1 RPPVERFPA
10 RRSRPGRSGLA
21 RRAGVSLGGGTG
33 PDPRRRGRF
42 RLVLLGRTRLPR
54 ALPRALGRLHPG
66 ADIDLAVEGRLG
78 EMKRYAALYGRMLR
92 YRVAAMVWM
101 FMLLAAAR
109 AEGLTRFSWDY
120 IWATIALAS
129 SYVTATAVNDIA
141 DEQIDLVNHPRDN
154 GRPLVSG
161 DASPRDLYRLH
172 AVAAGL
178 ALASAVAIGRAAVAV
193 IACSLAIA
201 WAYSLPP
208 LRFSYRTYLAPL
220 VLGIAY
226 VGVPYELGTLAA
238 GGHVDFTFA
247 AALFAL
253 FVARINLK
261 DFRDRRG
268 DALYGRPTLLLR
280 FGKDVTCL
288 VSLLALI
295 VGNALLLSALEPPV
309 AVAATLQLYVLAIA
323 SMLLSLREASE
334 GRL

>member
-1 RPPVERFPA
+1 
-10 RRSRPGRSGLA
+10 
-21 RRAGVSLGGGTG
+21 
-33 PDPRRRGRF
+33 
-42 RLVLLGRTRLPR
+42 
-54 ALPRALGRLHPG
+54 
-66 ADIDLAVEGRLG
+66 
-78 EMKRYAALYGRMLR
+78 MKRYAALYGRMLR

-120 IWATIALAS
+120 VWATIALAS

-208 LRFSYRTYLAPL
+208 LRFSSRTYLAPL

-295 VGNALLLSALEPPV
+295 VGNALLLAALEPPV

-323 SMLLSLREASE
+323 SMLLSLREAPQ
-334 GRL
+334 GRLEQVAIGLGARMGNGLLIAVLAWLILQGRGAGLADQVVLQLALLGAFGVGFVTLARRPDDVVLGYKG

>member
-1 RPPVERFPA
+1 
-10 RRSRPGRSGLA
+10 
-21 RRAGVSLGGGTG
+21 
-33 PDPRRRGRF
+33 
-42 RLVLLGRTRLPR
+42 
-54 ALPRALGRLHPG
+54 
-66 ADIDLAVEGRLG
+66 
-78 EMKRYAALYGRMLR
+78 MKRYAALYGRMLR

-120 IWATIALAS
+120 VWATIALAS

-154 GRPLVSG
+154 GRPLISG

-295 VGNALLLSALEPPV
+295 VGNALLLAALEPPV

-323 SMLLSLREASE
+323 SMLLSLREAPQ
-334 GRL
+334 GRLEQVAIGLGARMGNGLLIAVLAWLILQGRGAGLADQVVLQLALLGAFGVGFVTLARRPDDVVLGYKG

>member
-1 RPPVERFPA
+1 
-10 RRSRPGRSGLA
+10 
-21 RRAGVSLGGGTG
+21 
-33 PDPRRRGRF
+33 
-42 RLVLLGRTRLPR
+42 
-54 ALPRALGRLHPG
+54 
-66 ADIDLAVEGRLG
+66 
-78 EMKRYAALYGRMLR
+78 M
-92 YRVAAMVWM
+92 
-101 FMLLAAAR
+101 
-109 AEGLTRFSWDY
+109 TRFSWDY
-120 IWATIALAS
+120 VWATIALAS

-154 GRPLVSG
+154 GRPLISG

-268 DALYGRPTLLLR
+268 DALYGRRTLLLR

-295 VGNALLLSALEPPV
+295 AGNALLLAALEPPV

-323 SMLLSLREASE
+323 SMLLSLREAPQ
-334 GRL
+334 GRLEQVAIGLGARMGNGLLIAVLAWLILQGRGAGLADQVVLQLALLGAFGVGFVTLARRPDDVVLGYKG